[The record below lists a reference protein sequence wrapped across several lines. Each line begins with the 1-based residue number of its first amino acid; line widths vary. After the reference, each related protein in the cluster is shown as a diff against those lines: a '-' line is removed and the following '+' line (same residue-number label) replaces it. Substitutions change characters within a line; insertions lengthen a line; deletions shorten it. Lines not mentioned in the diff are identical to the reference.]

1 MRVIMTI
8 GLLAIV
14 SLPAGCGESEPEP
27 EEPPMKV
34 EDTAFGP
41 LIGTQDKARDR
52 ANAAV
57 ELHRESMDRRLEQ
70 DEDAPTGAPPE
81 E

>member
-1 MRVIMTI
+1 MQRMLTI
-8 GLLAIV
+8 GLLA
-14 SLPAGCGESEPEP
+14 SALQLSGCGSSEP

-34 EDTAFGP
+34 EDTAFGE
-41 LIGTQDKARDR
+41 LIGTQDKVRDA

-57 ELHRESMDRRLEQ
+57 DTHREALESRLEA
-70 DEDAPTGAPPE
+70 DEGAPPE

>member
-1 MRVIMTI
+1 MQRMLTI
-8 GLLAIV
+8 GLVAIALQF
-14 SLPAGCGESEPEP
+14 SGCGSSEPEP

-34 EDTAFGP
+34 EDTAFGE
-41 LIGTQDKARDR
+41 LIGTQDKVRDA

-57 ELHRESMDRRLEQ
+57 DTHREALDSRLEA
-70 DEDAPTGAPPE
+70 DEGAPPE

>member
-1 MRVIMTI
+1 MRASVAVGMIAAAMTI
-8 GLLAIV
+8 EA
-14 SLPAGCGESEPEP
+14 CGGGEPEQ

-52 ANAAV
+52 TNAAIDA
-57 ELHRESMDRRLEQ
+57 HREAMEAQ
-70 DEDAPTGAPPE
+70 IEADEAPPPSE

>member
-1 MRVIMTI
+1 MLTI
-8 GLLAIV
+8 GLLAIALQL
-14 SLPAGCGESEPEP
+14 SGCGSSEPEP

-34 EDTAFGP
+34 EDTAFGE
-41 LIGTQDKARDR
+41 LIGTQDKVRDA

-57 ELHRESMDRRLEQ
+57 ETHREAMDSRLEA
-70 DEDAPTGAPPE
+70 DEGAPPE

>member
-1 MRVIMTI
+1 MRAFMTI
-8 GLLAIV
+8 GLLAIA
-14 SLPAGCGESEPEP
+14 LPFGGCGGGESEP

-34 EDTAFGP
+34 EDTAFGE
-41 LIGTQDKARDR
+41 LIGTQDKVRDA

-57 ELHRESMDRRLEQ
+57 ETHREALDSRLEA
-70 DEDAPTGAPPE
+70 DEGAPPE